1 MKLVISFLLP
11 KNLKRFGIFIGYLFI
26 YLNCVQTEYTKHNN
40 WIFFFSEYL
49 SQFITV
55 SNENKCKNLNVQLTV
70 EDQLKRLNK
79 GKNNTSYNFLLFVI
93 LHEIWHILGLQF
105 VEQLICE
112 QTYEN
117 HEELFSQ
124 VTWIENLES
133 IINEIASQIQVN

>member
-1 MKLVISFLLP
+1 M
-11 KNLKRFGIFIGYLFI
+11 
-26 YLNCVQTEYTKHNN
+26 
-40 WIFFFSEYL
+40 
-49 SQFITV
+49 
-55 SNENKCKNLNVQLTV
+55 QLTV

>member
-1 MKLVISFLLP
+1 M
-11 KNLKRFGIFIGYLFI
+11 
-26 YLNCVQTEYTKHNN
+26 
-40 WIFFFSEYL
+40 
-49 SQFITV
+49 
-55 SNENKCKNLNVQLTV
+55 QLTV

-79 GKNNTSYNFLLFVI
+79 GENNTSYNFTICYFT
-93 LHEIWHILGLQF
+93 WNSTNYILGLQF